1 MAGCKTV
8 AALALVLLASG
19 PLNAQQTRSLGG
31 LPDAPVT
38 PPAGESNFYLNSIGA
53 GNILG
58 GVYTSPYDAVINPT
72 TINSNGS
79 YTGGTSI
86 PVICDDF
93 ADNTYTDED
102 WNTIVTNLSSITSLD
117 TTLKF
122 GDTNSV
128 TVNDQAQATNL
139 TISGYGLNTVPPLT
153 QLQAYDAAALLAIDI
168 FNLTD
173 DSANAAQLGGFSYA
187 MWALFDTTDALG
199 QLTCTTGP
207 NCPANMAGETLAIED
222 LYGVVNEVLFNSN
235 AANATLANYNINIYT
250 YDKQSDPSC
259 YNPAAACPT
268 QTPQEFIAVSAVAS
282 VPEASSLAS
291 FLVYFLLGGA
301 SLLFFGRRR
310 IFSARS

>member
-1 MAGCKTV
+1 MAGCKVV
-8 AALALVLLASG
+8 AALAVVLLAGS
-19 PLNAQQTRSLGG
+19 PLMAQQRG
-31 LPDAPVT
+31 LADAPVT

-79 YTGGTSI
+79 YTGGTAI

-122 GDTNSV
+122 GDTNSI
-128 TVNDQAQATNL
+128 TVNDQAQATSL
-139 TISGYGLNTVPPLT
+139 AIGSYGLDTIPALT
-153 QLQAYDAAALLAIDI
+153 QLEAYDAAALLAIDI

-173 DSANAAQLGGFSYA
+173 DSANAAQLGGYSYA

-207 NCPANMAGETLAIED
+207 NCPANTAGEMLAIED
-222 LYGVVNEVLFNSN
+222 LYGVVNEVLYNST
-235 AANATLANYNINIYT
+235 AANATLANYNVNIYT
-250 YDKQSDPSC
+250 YDKLSAPSC
-259 YNPAAACPT
+259 YNPPSGCPT
-268 QTPQEFIAVSAVAS
+268 TTPQEFIAVSTVAS

-291 FLVYFLLGGA
+291 LLVYILLGGA

-310 IFSARS
+310 IFSAKN